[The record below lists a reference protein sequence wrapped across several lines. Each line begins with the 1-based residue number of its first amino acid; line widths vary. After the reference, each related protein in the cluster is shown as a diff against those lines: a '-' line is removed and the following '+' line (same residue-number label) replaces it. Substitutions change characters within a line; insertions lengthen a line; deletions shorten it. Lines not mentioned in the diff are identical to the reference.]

1 MNIGIFTDTYHPDV
15 SGVVTSIDMLSDE
28 LKKRGHNV
36 YIFTISNPS
45 ITKKRP
51 GVFRLPSM
59 AFIFYKSRRVG
70 LFYSNRAAKGV
81 KRLKLD
87 IIHTQS
93 EFSLGIFGTIMS
105 KQLGIPLVHTY
116 HTLWKDYVHYISKN
130 KFKKTTDDIVKILS
144 RNFCNACNAVI
155 APSKKT
161 YDILYEYGVKSP
173 IKIIPTGINLDRFSE
188 SNYSKNDLAALK
200 EILGIKKDDPVMLFV
215 GRIDKEKSIDM
226 ALRQMPEIIKKI
238 PNVKFLIV
246 GDGQATDDLKELACE
261 LGIEKSVIFTGVQ
274 PWDKIGMFYR
284 LGDVFISCS
293 ITETQGLT
301 LIEAMASD
309 VPIIARYDRN
319 IDGIIKNNKNGR
331 IFRYENEL
339 AEIIIEVLTDKKL
352 ARSYAKNARRTVE
365 LFSSEE
371 FGKNIE
377 NLYNEVIQNHKKVRK
392 SGYNLRKK
400 IKSFSIKIPRSGAQ

>member
-15 SGVVTSIDMLSDE
+15 SGVVTSIDMLSEE

-36 YIFTISNPS
+36 YIFTISNPN

-105 KQLGIPLVHTY
+105 KQLGIPLIHTY

-144 RNFCNACNAVI
+144 RNFCNACNTVI

-173 IKIIPTGINLDRFSE
+173 IKIIPTGINLERFSE
-188 SNYSKNDLAALK
+188 DKYPRDDLIALK
-200 EILGIKKDDPVMLFV
+200 ESLGMKKDDPVILFI
-215 GRIDKEKSIDM
+215 GRVDKEKSIDI
-226 ALRQMPEIIKKI
+226 ALRQMPEIIKKL
-238 PNVKFLIV
+238 PDVKFLIV
-246 GDGQATDDLKELACE
+246 GDGQASEDLKVLTAEI
-261 LGIEKSVIFTGVQ
+261 GMEKSVIFTGVQ
-274 PWDKIGMFYR
+274 PWNKIGMFYR

-293 ITETQGLT
+293 VTETQGLT
-301 LIEAMASD
+301 LIESMASD

-319 IDGIIKNNKNGR
+319 IDGIIQNNKNGR
-331 IFRYENEL
+331 IFKYENEL
-339 AEIIIEVLTDKKL
+339 PEIIIEVLKDKKQ
-352 ARSYAKNARRTVE
+352 AKSYVKNAKRTVE
-365 LFSSEE
+365 NFSSEE

-377 NLYNEVIQNHKKVRK
+377 ALYREVLESHKKVRK
-392 SGYNLRKK
+392 RGYNFRKK
-400 IKSFSIKIPRSGAQ
+400 FKSFSIKTPRSGT